1 VQCKVL
7 CSLGAGIVEN
17 KDVGFG
23 THIRLNTCSGGLPI
37 IALVPCTTIGRSIN
51 IGCAF
56 IALISCS
63 FVVAGSPRLR
73 AVKVSSFVRISSMGC
88 KLRRAKMF
96 SSAVVLGGLSRY
108 SIILGATLFSI
119 SSTRV
124 ARDFEQFGL

>member
-37 IALVPCTTIGRSIN
+37 IALVPRTTIGRSIN

-63 FVVAGSPRLR
+63 FVVAGSIRLR
-73 AVKVSSFVRISSMGC
+73 AGQNVFQRGSAGWVIEVLDNFGRYFVLN
-88 KLRRAKMF
+88 K
-96 SSAVVLGGLSRY
+96 
-108 SIILGATLFSI
+108 
-119 SSTRV
+119 
-124 ARDFEQFGL
+124 